1 MESIQDIVVYSS
13 IALAAFYLFR
23 KMILPRFRKSSGGC
37 DKCAAHQAVS
47 ARPGVKVKKLTPE
60 ESALLRQEIEN
71 L

>member
-1 MESIQDIVVYSS
+1 METFQDVVVYSS

-23 KMILPRFRKSSGGC
+23 RMILPRFRKSGGGC

-47 ARPGVKVKKLTPE
+47 ARPGVKVEKLSPK
-60 ESALLRQEIEN
+60 ESARLRQEIEN